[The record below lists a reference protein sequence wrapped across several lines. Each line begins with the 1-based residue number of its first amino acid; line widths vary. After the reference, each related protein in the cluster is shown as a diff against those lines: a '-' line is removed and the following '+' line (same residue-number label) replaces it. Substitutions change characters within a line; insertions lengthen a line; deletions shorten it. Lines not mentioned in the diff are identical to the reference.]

1 MDYILQSNASLLRD
15 SDFLPRLAVCQEAMK
30 KLQVEIQQLSGELEY
45 HESLLAAPRQLMRLA
60 AALYQAL
67 QEVSRLSPAYYFSLR
82 GFFTVM
88 QEAFIVKGRPL
99 VSYAIGKVS
108 GCVIPEVTNRMVA
121 QLLVQYRPCLFKS
134 HVAVLK
140 LLLSVAL
147 LQHNQL
153 CSEAERVAFNR
164 GLQDVEHPITKV
176 KPCSSPTTVSQS
188 TSALPTW
195 IPPHIHPELLCLEK
209 IPVFT
214 GLVASLSTC
223 PMQWQ
228 EYLHFPSSTIAGPV
242 PCRSH
247 SHLSLLQRAL
257 LWKTML
263 PDCLEGLDEAMATY
277 HLCLPG
283 QTPGTE
289 APHTGNPGALSRYL
303 VKHKRPIIL
312 SLPSPKGDKWT
323 SIQPLHLINKLVH
336 CVAETKEVTHT
347 VSFCFNLIAVTNQSM
362 QCLMFFLINMF

>member
-1 MDYILQSNASLLRD
+1 MDYILQTNTSLLRD
-15 SDFLPRLAVCQEAMK
+15 SDFLPCVAVCQEAMK
-30 KLQVEIQQLSGELEY
+30 KLQVEIQQLSEELEY

-82 GFFTVM
+82 GFITVM

-99 VSYAIGKVS
+99 VSHAIGKVPRGIIS
-108 GCVIPEVTNRMVA
+108 EVTNRMVA

-153 CSEAERVAFNR
+153 CSEAERVAFLR
-164 GLQDVEHPITKV
+164 GLRDVEHPVTKV
-176 KPCSSPTTVSQS
+176 KPCPLPPTVSQS
-188 TSALPTW
+188 TSALPSW
-195 IPPHIHPELLCLEK
+195 IPPHIHSELLCLEK

-214 GLVASLSTC
+214 GLIASLSTF
-223 PMQWQ
+223 PIHWQ
-228 EYLHFPSSTIAGPV
+228 EYLHVPSSTIAGAV

-283 QTPGTE
+283 QTAGTD
-289 APHTGNPGALSRYL
+289 APHTGNPAALSRYL
-303 VKHKRPIIL
+303 VKHERPIIL
-312 SLPSPKGDKWT
+312 TLPHPREDKWT
-323 SIQPLHLINKLVH
+323 SIQPLHLIKNLAH

-347 VSFCFNLIAVTNQSM
+347 VSYCFKLIAVTNQSV
-362 QCLMFFLINMF
+362 QCFMFFLMNMF